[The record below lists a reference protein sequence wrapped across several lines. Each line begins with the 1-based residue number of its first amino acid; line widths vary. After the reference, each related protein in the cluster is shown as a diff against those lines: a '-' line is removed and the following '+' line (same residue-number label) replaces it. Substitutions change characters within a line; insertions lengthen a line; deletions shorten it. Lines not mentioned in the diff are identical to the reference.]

1 MSRDDR
7 PGAAIRQFARD
18 VRFGMRLML
27 KSWGF
32 VAAALVIIALGVSA
46 VTAIVT
52 VVYGVMLRPLPYPAP
67 ERLVSVRSALPA
79 QPATALVNVADYRE
93 WRNANHVF
101 DEMALVRDL
110 ANFNLTSESGEPE
123 RVLAA
128 RVTASLFRV
137 LGTRPLYGS
146 TFTDDAERRGNE
158 DVVVLSYGLWRRRF
172 ASDPSIV
179 GRTIRLSGVA
189 YTVVG
194 VMPASFSYPTAAFQ
208 LWVPLTINPAELSR
222 AVGGFG
228 YTCIA
233 RLRPGIS
240 IEQARREMTAL
251 ARRVAATHSAKD
263 SAPDAVL
270 VSLLDDVIRSVRPT
284 LLLLLGAVCCLLLIA
299 CLNVA
304 TLFSARA
311 ARRASEFAIRL
322 ALGAS
327 RARIVSQAF
336 AEVLPIV
343 VIGGVLGVA
352 SASWAVRAFV
362 AAAPPGLARIESIE
376 INTQVLVAA
385 LAAVCLTAVA
395 ATLLPATEA
404 WSADFRRATQDRS
417 RSATSG
423 IRHRRI
429 RSVMV
434 ATQVAVAVPLLVGS
448 GVLVRSFVRLS
459 AVDPG
464 IKPDHVL
471 SLLLAVPRS
480 KYPGDQPVAAFETRL
495 LDAVRSLPGVNAAG
509 MVNRLPFSGY
519 EQSGAVEVE
528 NPAGEPAVVDVDV
541 RPVTTGYFEALGI
554 PLERGRSFTI
564 HDDSA
569 ARRVVI
575 VDERLARMAWP
586 RANPIGKRLR
596 EPNDEWLEVVG
607 VVGHVRHQG
616 FAVDPRPQVYWS
628 YLQKPQDR
636 MALVVRGHGEA
647 TALVTPVLQAIRS
660 VDPDQ
665 PAYDVRPMDEVLRRS
680 TTQRRMTLAL
690 LLAFAL
696 SAVLLASVGIYALV
710 AFAVSQRLREF
721 GIRIALGASPSDV
734 ARLVVSDG
742 ATLACLG
749 IAIGIGAAL
758 LLADVMRSL
767 VFETNPRDVVSLA
780 SATLLVLAVATAAS
794 YLPAR
799 RAASVDPAV
808 TLRAD

>member
-1 MSRDDR
+1 MNDLAMRH
-7 PGAAIRQFARD
+7 FARD
-18 VRFGMRLML
+18 MHLGLRLIR

-32 VAAALVIIALGVSA
+32 VAAAVVIIALGVSA

-67 ERLVSVRSALPA
+67 ERLVTVRSAFPSR
-79 QPATALVNVADYRE
+79 PGTALVNAADYRE
-93 WRNANHVF
+93 WRSANHVF
-101 DEMALVRDL
+101 DEMALIRNL
-110 ANFNLTSESGEPE
+110 ANFNLTGESGEPE
-123 RVLAA
+123 RLLAA

-137 LGTRPLYGS
+137 LGTKPLYGS
-146 TFTDDAERRGNE
+146 TFTDDAERLGNE
-158 DVVVLSYGLWRRRF
+158 DVVVLSYALWRRRF

-179 GRTIRLSGVA
+179 GRTIHLSGEA

-194 VMPASFSYPTAAFQ
+194 VMPESFNYPTPAFQ

-233 RLRPGIS
+233 RLRPGVS

-251 ARRVAATHSAKD
+251 ARRTSATHSARS
-263 SAPDAVL
+263 SAPDVVL
-270 VSLLDDVIRSVRPT
+270 ASLLDDVTRPVRAT

-327 RARIVSQAF
+327 RARIASQAF

-343 VIGGVLGVA
+343 LLGGALGVA
-352 SASWAVRAFV
+352 SASWAIRVFV
-362 AAAPPGLARIESIE
+362 TAAPPGLARIESIE
-376 INTQVLVAA
+376 INVQVLVVA
-385 LAAVCLTAVA
+385 LAALCLTALA

-404 WSADFRRATQDRS
+404 WRADFRSATQNRS

-429 RSVMV
+429 RRVMV

-459 AVDPG
+459 EVDPG
-464 IKPDHVL
+464 IKADHVL

-480 KYPGDQPVAAFETRL
+480 KYQGDQPVAAFETRL
-495 LDAVRSLPGVNAAG
+495 LDAVRSIPGVKAAG

-519 EQSGAVEVE
+519 DQSGAIEVE
-528 NPAGEPAVVDVDV
+528 SAAGAASLVDADF
-541 RPVTTGYFEALGI
+541 RPVTTCYFETLGI
-554 PLERGRSFTI
+554 PLERGRTFTT
-564 HDDSA
+564 HDDASV
-569 ARRVVI
+569 RPVVI

-586 RANPIGKRLR
+586 GENPIGKRLR
-596 EPNDEWLEVVG
+596 EPNDRWLEVVG

-616 FAVDPRPQVYWS
+616 FEVDPRPQVYWS

-636 MALVVRGHGEA
+636 MALVVRGQGEA
-647 TALVTPVLQAIRS
+647 TALLMPVLRAIRS

-665 PAYDVRPMDEVLRRS
+665 PVYDVRPMDDVLRRS

-721 GIRIALGASPSDV
+721 GIRLALGASPFDV
-734 ARLVVSDG
+734 ARLVVADG
-742 ATLACLG
+742 AALACVS
-749 IAIGIGAAL
+749 IATGIGAAL
-758 LLADVMRSL
+758 LLADAMRGL
-767 VFETNPRDVVSLA
+767 VFETNPRDAISLA
-780 SATLLVLAVATAAS
+780 AATLIVLAVATVAS

-799 RAASVDPAV
+799 RAASMDPAV